1 MKKVLM
7 MAVFMCATLS
17 ISADRSFKDFVEEAF
32 AEITEMVKQAPASVV
47 YGVTK
52 STPQSLTVNTPLGEY
67 DVQKE
72 NGGYRF
78 LGLFVKFLS
87 KKGDTYTVDSSV
99 GKFKVDVKNCTITKV
114 E

>member
-17 ISADRSFKDFVEEAF
+17 INAEPTFKEVVEEAF
-32 AEITEMVKQAPASVV
+32 AKITEMVKQAPTSIV

-52 STPQSLTVNTPLGEY
+52 STTQSLTVNTPLGEY

-72 NGGYRF
+72 DGGYRF
-78 LGLFVKFLS
+78 LGLFVKLLS
-87 KKGDTYTVDSSV
+87 KKGSTYTIDSSI
-99 GKFKVDVKNCTITKV
+99 GKFKVDVKKRTITKV
-114 E
+114 H

>member
-32 AEITEMVKQAPASVV
+32 AEITEMVKQAPPSVV

-87 KKGDTYTVDSSV
+87 KKDNTYTVDSSI
-99 GKFKVDVKNCTITKV
+99 GKFKVDVKKCTITKV